1 MVVASLTLRMGCRRS
16 RTHELHCRE
25 AGYVGIIGLVNSQI
39 LFANEVVKPHK
50 VCVYQCPTHLATNQ
64 LTG

>member
-1 MVVASLTLRMGCRRS
+1 MM
-16 RTHELHCRE
+16 LHRRE
-25 AGYVGIIGLVNSQI
+25 AGYVGFIGLVNSQI

-64 LTG
+64 LRWHGTLYFQGQQTWNPS